1 MEKQKYEGA
10 IKFAL
15 RKRFLQV
22 AEGGLAIDSMR
33 SHPHIESGVSCA
45 EVGNR

>member
-33 SHPHIESGVSCA
+33 SHPYIESGVSCA